1 MKYIASYA
9 CKGASTTPD
18 LINIY
23 ANLLKDS
30 PSNTSVKSI
39 AQKLLLKAVG
49 IVDTTSTAAD
59 FINTGNK
66 L

>member
-9 CKGASTTPD
+9 CKGASTTSD

-30 PSNTSVKSI
+30 LSKKYCT
-39 AQKLLLKAVG
+39 KAA
-49 IVDTTSTAAD
+49 S
-59 FINTGNK
+59 
-66 L
+66 